1 MSDKNLKKAK
11 KLWKKIKDNNE
22 EVEKVFRV
30 RYKKYVINEKVY
42 RFDKRDYREIFKNG
56 FKAWPK
62 GSTPNSYYYICGL

>member
-22 EVEKVFRV
+22 EVGKVFRV

-42 RFDKRDYREIFKNG
+42 RFDTRDYR
-56 FKAWPK
+56 
-62 GSTPNSYYYICGL
+62 